1 MFRGQTYHGD
11 KKEKQFKSLA
21 TPFGRYV
28 HSLHKFVV
36 DAPGFLDNYPDD
48 QTFKKAAKDAHK
60 KVIESHIKE
69 WKDLFGSSEPTDQF
83 LGEGEDPLMKEV
95 TKTLVKRKAT
105 AMYLI
110 NLEKSEENKEGKFLY
125 LGFKESD
132 VTDEKVKSDYN
143 WKNFMTH
150 FDHGSTFGNKAMI
163 YLLDGLWEP
172 MKKRFGNPF
181 GALKEKDIWRAGK
194 GGQILFSDNDGA
206 TLHFEGEG
214 LKSESQSN
222 LGNRDQLVKLLL
234 SIK

>member
-1 MFRGQTYHGD
+1 MSTSFGQAVHGLYKHESGLID
-11 KKEKQFKSLA
+11 LFEDYDDDN
-21 TPFGRYV
+21 PFE
-28 HSLHKFVV
+28 
-36 DAPGFLDNYPDD
+36 
-48 QTFKKAAKDAHK
+48 KAAKDAFK
-60 KVIESHIKE
+60 KVIDPYVKE
-69 WKDLFGSSEPTDQF
+69 WKEKYIDADNPVRHL
-83 LGEGEDPLMKEV
+83 LGAIDDPFSKEV
-95 TKTLVKRKAT
+95 TKTLIKRKTT

-110 NLEKSEENKEGKFLY
+110 NMKECQANKDGKFLY

-150 FDHGSTFGNKAMI
+150 FDHGGTLGNKALI
-163 YLLDGLWEP
+163 YILDGLWEP

-181 GALKEKDIWRAGK
+181 GALKEKNIWAAGK

-214 LKSESQSN
+214 VKSESQSN

-234 SIK
+234 TIK

>member
-1 MFRGQTYHGD
+1 MDLFEDYDDD
-11 KKEKQFKSLA
+11 K
-21 TPFGRYV
+21 PFE
-28 HSLHKFVV
+28 
-36 DAPGFLDNYPDD
+36 
-48 QTFKKAAKDAHK
+48 KAAKDAFQKIMDPHL
-60 KVIESHIKE
+60 KE
-69 WKDLFGSSEPTDQF
+69 WKDQFWDVTDPTDQ
-83 LGEGEDPLMKEV
+83 LLSEKADPFSKEV
-95 TKTLVKRKAT
+95 TKTLIKRKAT
-105 AMYLI
+105 ALYLI
-110 NLEKSEENKEGKFLY
+110 KIKDSRANDDGKFLY

-150 FDHGSTFGNKAMI
+150 FDHGGTLGNKALMYI
-163 YLLDGLWEP
+163 LDGLWEP